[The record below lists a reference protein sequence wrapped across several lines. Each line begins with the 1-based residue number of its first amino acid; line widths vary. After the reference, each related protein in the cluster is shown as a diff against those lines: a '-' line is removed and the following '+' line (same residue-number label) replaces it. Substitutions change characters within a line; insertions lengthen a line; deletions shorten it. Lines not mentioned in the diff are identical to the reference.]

1 MNLAK
6 TGARLRS
13 HTGQADESFRRPVE
27 SLSQLLASR
36 APDPPAPFPETEL
49 FAARDEATAIHR
61 RSATAVLL
69 LIAAI
74 AIVGAGIYSFLQS
87 TVPPRQ
93 NSRIEKFAAARSPPA
108 VAQPVT
114 ASAIIVP
121 SPVGTAQVSAADL
134 SLTKPVV
141 GQPLDAR
148 RILDLQAR
156 LNRLGFS
163 PGSIDGVAGPMTI
176 SAIKRFQQ
184 SRGGP
189 QAGAIDDDVLD
200 EVRKEPTR

>member
-13 HTGQADESFRRPVE
+13 HTGQADESFRR
-27 SLSQLLASR
+27 
-36 APDPPAPFPETEL
+36 
-49 FAARDEATAIHR
+49 
-61 RSATAVLL
+61 
-69 LIAAI
+69 
-74 AIVGAGIYSFLQS
+74 
-87 TVPPRQ
+87 
-93 NSRIEKFAAARSPPA
+93 
-108 VAQPVT
+108 
-114 ASAIIVP
+114 
-121 SPVGTAQVSAADL
+121 
-134 SLTKPVV
+134 PVV